1 MPLRVLRYQM
11 TGDAIQNKVNE
22 KDLQLRKQPGQ
33 NDGTSEAAGLPRKT
47 RGRCPKLHQAL
58 CLQRLSQRDK
68 AANAPKEGSSLSH
81 HICSVLR
88 VESKESLL
96 PPGTHEDALQ
106 KNSGMQALNP
116 CTMSSCRSCS
126 AWLMASALSW
136 LPRGCLLK

>member
-1 MPLRVLRYQM
+1 MQTP
-11 TGDAIQNKVNE
+11 
-22 KDLQLRKQPGQ
+22 
-33 NDGTSEAAGLPRKT
+33 KT
-47 RGRCPKLHQAL
+47 PHQAL

-81 HICSVLR
+81 HICSVLH

-116 CTMSSCRSCS
+116 RHHVILLVLLSMADGLCVIMAPQRRFAEIIYCHSFACRC
-126 AWLMASALSW
+126 
-136 LPRGCLLK
+136 